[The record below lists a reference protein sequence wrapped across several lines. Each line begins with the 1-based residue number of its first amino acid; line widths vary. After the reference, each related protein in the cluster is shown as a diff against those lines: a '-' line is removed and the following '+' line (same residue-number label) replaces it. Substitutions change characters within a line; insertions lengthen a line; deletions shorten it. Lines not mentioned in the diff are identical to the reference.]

1 MEKTMRLTLFD
12 SKNSFFLLVILVF
25 LCVPAVKGYSEGV
38 GESPESVK
46 QETPGTYYTVKEGD
60 TLWGIS
66 KAHYTEPFLW
76 PKLWGKNASIPHPD
90 RIYPGQKIFLPSE
103 SFLKEAE
110 IAAVTEQK
118 MPEKKTEPAAVVE
131 ETKTEEAPLPEMAS
145 IPEEP
150 KAVQPEPVVAV
161 EEQEETK
168 NPAVWTVRDLATGG
182 FISKKFLKEEKVA
195 SITASEQ
202 DHSLLGEGDNVY
214 VFPEKNHSL
223 QVGEQY
229 TIFEPIKS
237 VYHPETHRLIGKLIR
252 VKGYLEIIPD
262 VMARKGQKG
271 HLARI
276 IKSFDLVNVGDPL
289 TVYHPLDP
297 ISLVMNEVPYPG
309 RLKGLVVASHD
320 IKTSNQQYD
329 IIYLDKGTKDG
340 IRPGHRLVVLK
351 DWEKNRLYGT
361 IAKEKPPQRI
371 TAEIEVISVQEETST
386 AIINK
391 SLEPVIV
398 GDTVANPPASQ

>member
-1 MEKTMRLTLFD
+1 MRLNPFE
-12 SKNSFFLLVILVF
+12 SKISFFLLMLLVF
-25 LCVPAVKGYSEGV
+25 LCIPALKGYAEGV
-38 GESPESVK
+38 GESPGSGL
-46 QETPGTYYTVKEGD
+46 QETLGTYYTVKEGD

-66 KAHYTEPFLW
+66 TAHYTEPFLW
-76 PKLWGKNASIPHPD
+76 PKLWGKNPSIPHPD

-103 SFLKEAE
+103 SFLKEVEKKEETE
-110 IAAVTEQK
+110 IAALTEQK
-118 MPEKKTEPAAVVE
+118 MPEEEAEPAAVAE
-131 ETKTEEAPLPEMAS
+131 ETKNGEAPK
-145 IPEEP
+145 EEP
-150 KAVQPEPVVAV
+150 RAVQPEPVAAA
-161 EEQEETK
+161 EEEETK
-168 NPAVWTVRDLATGG
+168 TPVWTVRDLATGG

-202 DHSLLGEGDNVY
+202 DHSLLGDGDAVY

-237 VYHPETHRLIGKLIR
+237 VYHPETHHLIGNLIR
-252 VKGYLEIIPD
+252 IKGYLEIIPD

-276 IKSFDLVNVGDPL
+276 IKSFDLINVGDSL
-289 TVYHPLDP
+289 TVYHPVDP
-297 ISLVMNEVPYPG
+297 ISLVMNEVPYPEK
-309 RLKGLVVASHD
+309 LKGLVIASHD

-340 IRPGHRLVVLK
+340 IQPGHHLVVLK
-351 DWEKNRLYGT
+351 EWKKNKVYGSV
-361 IAKEKPPQRI
+361 AEEKPSKRI

-391 SLEPVIV
+391 SLEPVEV
-398 GDTVANPPASQ
+398 GDMVANPPASQ

>member
-1 MEKTMRLTLFD
+1 MRLNPFESKILFPLLMLL
-12 SKNSFFLLVILVF
+12 FFLCI
-25 LCVPAVKGYSEGV
+25 PALKGYAEGA
-38 GESPESVK
+38 GEGSGLGL

-66 KAHYTEPFLW
+66 QAHYTEPFLW
-76 PKLWGKNASIPHPD
+76 PKLWGKNPSIPHPD

-118 MPEKKTEPAAVVE
+118 MPEKEAEPADLGE
-131 ETKTEEAPLPEMAS
+131 ETENEEAPLSDMAS
-145 IPEEP
+145 IKEEP
-150 KAVQPEPVVAV
+150 KAVQLEPVAPV
-161 EEQEETK
+161 EEEETK

-195 SITASEQ
+195 SIAASEQ
-202 DHSLLGEGDNVY
+202 DHSLLGDGDAVY
-214 VFPEKNHSL
+214 VFPEKNHAL
-223 QVGEQY
+223 RVGEQY
-229 TIFEPIKS
+229 TIFETIKS
-237 VYHPETHRLIGKLIR
+237 VYHPKTHRLIGNLIR
-252 VKGYLEIIPD
+252 IKGYLEIIPD

-276 IKSFDLVNVGDPL
+276 NKSFDLINVGDPL
-289 TVYHPLDP
+289 TVYHPVDP
-297 ISLVMNEVPYPG
+297 ISLVMNEVPFPG

-320 IKTSNQQYD
+320 IKTNNQEYD

-340 IRPGHRLVVLK
+340 IQPGHRLVVLK
-351 DWEKNRLYGT
+351 EWEKNELYGS
-361 IAKEKPPQRI
+361 IAKEKPSRRI

-391 SLEPVIV
+391 SIESVVV
-398 GDTVANPPASQ
+398 GDMFANPPASQ